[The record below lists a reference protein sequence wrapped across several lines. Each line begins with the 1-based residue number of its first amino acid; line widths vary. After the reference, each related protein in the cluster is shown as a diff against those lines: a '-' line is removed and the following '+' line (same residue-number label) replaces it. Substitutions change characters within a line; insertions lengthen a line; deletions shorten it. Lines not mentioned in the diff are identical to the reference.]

1 MAQINKQT
9 KNGTLIGNV
18 SLLSLVAGLFIQLG
32 AQLFALLVIV
42 RTLIKAPPES
52 LAMLKGPYG
61 YDSSIYWNVFPNIN
75 FMLFVFAITAN
86 WKNKHRNWILSS
98 FAVYFAAGLCAIF
111 IVGSLF
117 TQLTNGELQ
126 EGNLELANKW
136 YAFDWLVWLLTLTS
150 GLLLMIRL
158 NRYISSK

>member
-1 MAQINKQT
+1 MAQINKLT

-61 YDSSIYWNVFPNIN
+61 YDSSIYWNVFPNIT
-75 FMLFVFAITAN
+75 FILFVIATISN
-86 WKNKHRNWILSS
+86 WKNEHRNWILSA
-98 FAVYFAAGLCAIF
+98 FVIYLIAGLCAIF
-111 IVGSLF
+111 IVGPMF
-117 TQLTNGELQ
+117 TQLTSGELQ
-126 EGNLELANKW
+126 EGIIELANKW

-150 GLLLMIRL
+150 GLLLMLRL